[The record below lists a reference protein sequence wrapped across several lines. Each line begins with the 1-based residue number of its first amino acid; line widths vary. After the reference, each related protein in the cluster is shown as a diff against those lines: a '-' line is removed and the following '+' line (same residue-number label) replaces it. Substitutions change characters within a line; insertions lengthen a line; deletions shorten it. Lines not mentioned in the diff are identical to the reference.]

1 MVARSGRH
9 LYPSIRPFDVSRTKQ
24 GFTFL
29 VSKKNG
35 SSSHKFLE
43 LNSLDFAM
51 SRTSRPVCVPMCALV
66 LYSNAIPFPGC
77 MTSTAYEVTCS
88 LGLFLKVFYSK
99 NGLASGMWRLVKYY
113 SLHPE
118 PWICDRNWN
127 QHGGNLCSENLSP
140 KQRNPPWSKTSA
152 WCYFPQ
158 YGHRAMIWHFLHL
171 IILQYL
177 KLHGGS
183 NVVAADDPTNN
194 PEFHGGWGGGN
205 PSKHLAIAYS
215 DGQKISLQ

>member
-51 SRTSRPVCVPMCALV
+51 SRTSRPVCVPTCALV

-88 LGLFLKVFYSK
+88 LGLFLKVFYSNSSK
-99 NGLASGMWRLVKYY
+99 W
-113 SLHPE
+113 P
-118 PWICDRNWN
+118 CFWN
-127 QHGGNLCSENLSP
+127 VEVGE
-140 KQRNPPWSKTSA
+140 
-152 WCYFPQ
+152 
-158 YGHRAMIWHFLHL
+158 
-171 IILQYL
+171 IL
-177 KLHGGS
+177 
-183 NVVAADDPTNN
+183 
-194 PEFHGGWGGGN
+194 
-205 PSKHLAIAYS
+205 
-215 DGQKISLQ
+215 